1 MIEEEK
7 NEYWKKLAEQ
17 IVKDVQENPCKMDRK
32 IFKDIE
38 QLKRKKPILL
48 IGKDKKL
55 IKHAVNW
62 IHFTHPKVYRPAT
75 QYLSIFARHI
85 KDWEGYNPV
94 EASVKNCEII
104 KTEYSCI
111 GKTETEIER
120 DLFSSNESFIFEY
133 RRGEMLF
140 VRGLNSKRI
149 LERLAD
155 SVESHCTGVL
165 IINVPSMDIVSQ
177 ELLDQFE
184 VIELE
189 PEKQTP
195 ASTPQ
200 KVIPFP
206 TPSGTQW
213 HEVKIS
219 FIDNENVSIRIKGKA
234 TQINYAGMGF
244 TGRKRGSPSKLWV
257 FFKELANLNGRF
269 TKWQN
274 TQKVTIKELFSD
286 LRKKLTDYFKIDGD
300 PIPHKKGKGYQ
311 TSFTLENKSFSKEHE
326 DSIGRHN
333 RSYVPPKNKHIPNND
348 DDGDF

>member
-1 MIEEEK
+1 MTEEEK

-85 KDWEGYNPV
+85 KDWEGYNPI

-189 PEKQTP
+189 LEKQDTP
-195 ASTPQ
+195 ASTRQ
-200 KVIPFP
+200 EVISFP
-206 TPSGTQW
+206 TPPGTQW
-213 HEVKIS
+213 HEVEIS
-219 FIDNENVSIRIKGKA
+219 FIDSENVKISARDKTVTKHFFDMGFRKGKTCKPVKSWYTLFA
-234 TQINYAGMGF
+234 F
-244 TGRKRGSPSKLWV
+244 SEKRCLTYSQSIKSKTE
-257 FFKELANLNGRF
+257 KDI
-269 TKWQN
+269 Q
-274 TQKVTIKELFSD
+274 D
-286 LRKKLTDYFKIDGD
+286 LRKRLKAYFGIQDD
-300 PIPHKKGKGYQ
+300 PIILEHGYKPVFKVCRCEGEGR
-311 TSFTLENKSFSKEHE
+311 SVRAFSNSDILQEKE
-326 DSIGRHN
+326 
-333 RSYVPPKNKHIPNND
+333 D
-348 DDGDF
+348 D